1 MQIETAHKDDEK
13 GLLHDERSQQ
23 RDRASVKK
31 NVTRIL
37 GLESSKDGIEHRRTS
52 LYLLSLQEMGI
63 MTLAKRRACHLKR
76 RRRGPRE
83 AGDGG
88 RAPHRGGIERRNK
101 S

>member
-1 MQIETAHKDDEK
+1 MKTVTAHNDIEK
-13 GLLHDERSQQ
+13 RLLHDERSQQ

-52 LYLLSLQEMGI
+52 LYLLCLQEMRI

-88 RAPHRGGIERRNK
+88 RPHTAEE
-101 S
+101 